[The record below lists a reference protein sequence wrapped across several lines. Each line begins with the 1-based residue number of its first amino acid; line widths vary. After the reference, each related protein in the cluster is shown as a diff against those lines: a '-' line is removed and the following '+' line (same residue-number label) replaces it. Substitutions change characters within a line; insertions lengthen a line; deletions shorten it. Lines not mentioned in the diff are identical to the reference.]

1 MRRVVI
7 AIISALARA
16 LRTFDPMSSRG
27 LYERRE
33 EEAEAIR
40 RTLQEDVGQPGASD
54 QYRR

>member
-16 LRTFDPMSSRG
+16 LRTFDPMTSRG